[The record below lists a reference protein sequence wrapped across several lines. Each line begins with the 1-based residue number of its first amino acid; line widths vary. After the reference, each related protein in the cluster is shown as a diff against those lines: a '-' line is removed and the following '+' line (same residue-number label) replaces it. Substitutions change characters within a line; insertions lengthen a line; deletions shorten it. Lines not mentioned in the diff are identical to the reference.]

1 MLRPLNFLLI
11 FAVCLAIALF
21 SIENVQ
27 PVTIRL
33 VPGLDFQ
40 APLSITLILALG
52 VGSTIAWLFGLWNRL
67 QQQLAYR
74 KVAKEVKEKN
84 KRIEALEQE
93 LENYQGELDPT
104 AQQLLPEVTAET
116 VASEATTE
124 TTSSH

>member
-1 MLRPLNFLLI
+1 MLRPFNFLLI
-11 FAVCLAIALF
+11 FTVCLAIALF

-27 PVTIRL
+27 LVDIRL
-33 VPGLDFQ
+33 VPGVEFQ

-52 VGSTIAWLFGLWNRL
+52 VGSAIAWLFGLWNRL

-93 LENYQGELDPT
+93 IESYQGELDSTP
-104 AQQLLPEVTAET
+104 QQLLPEVTTEMT
-116 VASEATTE
+116 ASEATTDNP
-124 TTSSH
+124 SA

>member
-33 VPGLDFQ
+33 VPGFEFQ

-52 VGSTIAWLFGLWNRL
+52 VGSVIAWMFGLWNRL

-74 KVAKEVKEKN
+74 KVEKEVKEKN
-84 KRIEALEQE
+84 KQIEALEQE
-93 LENYQGELDPT
+93 LQSYQTELNPT
-104 AQQLLPEVTAET
+104 LLPEAAAEET
-116 VASEATTE
+116 SSEAA
-124 TTSSH
+124 